1 MTNTFLDSIKVRR
14 SIYAL
19 DKNVSLE
26 DSKIEE
32 IVKDAVKYSPSSF
45 NSQSS
50 RAVVLLGENH
60 DKLWNIVEDTLRAIV
75 PAENFAATAEK
86 VGSFRAGYGTVL
98 FFEDNAVI
106 EGLQENFA
114 LYADNF
120 PVWAEQ
126 STGIAQHSVWVALA
140 NAGIG
145 ASLQHYNPLIDDAV
159 KAEWDI
165 PASWNL
171 RAQMPFGNIV
181 QEAGEKEFID
191 DADRFRVFK

>member
-19 DKNVSLE
+19 DKNVSLSQNEIE
-26 DSKIEE
+26 DIIKE
-32 IVKDAVKYSPSSF
+32 AVKLSPSSF

-50 RAVVLLGENH
+50 RAVILFGESH
-60 DKLWNIVEDTLRAIV
+60 DKLWNMTEETLRSIV
-75 PAENFAATAEK
+75 PAESFASTEEK
-86 VGSFRAGYGTVL
+86 IASFRAGYGTVL
-98 FFEDNAVI
+98 FFEDTEVI

-120 PVWAEQ
+120 PIWSEQ

-159 KAEWDI
+159 QAEFNL
-165 PASWNL
+165 PANWNL

-181 QEAGEKEFID
+181 AEPGEKEFID
-191 DADRFRVFK
+191 DEKRFRTFK

>member
-19 DKNVSLE
+19 DKNVSLSQNEIE
-26 DSKIEE
+26 DIIKE
-32 IVKDAVKYSPSSF
+32 AVKLSPSSF

-50 RAVVLLGENH
+50 RAVILFGESH
-60 DKLWNIVEDTLRAIV
+60 DKLWNMTEETLRGIV
-75 PAENFAATAEK
+75 PAESFASTEEK
-86 VGSFRAGYGTVL
+86 IASFRAGYGTVL
-98 FFEDNAVI
+98 FFEDTEVI

-120 PVWAEQ
+120 PIWSEQ

-159 KAEWDI
+159 QAEFDL
-165 PASWNL
+165 PANWNL

-181 QEAGEKEFID
+181 AEPGEKEFID
-191 DADRFRVFK
+191 DEKRFRTFK

>member
-19 DKNVSLE
+19 DKNVSLSQNEIE
-26 DSKIEE
+26 DIIKE
-32 IVKDAVKYSPSSF
+32 AVKLSPSSF

-50 RAVVLLGENH
+50 RAVILFGESH
-60 DKLWNIVEDTLRAIV
+60 DKLWNMTEETLRGIV
-75 PAENFAATAEK
+75 PAESFASTEEK
-86 VGSFRAGYGTVL
+86 IASFRAGYGTVL
-98 FFEDNAVI
+98 FFEDTEVI

-120 PVWAEQ
+120 PIWSEQ

-159 KAEWDI
+159 QAEFNL
-165 PASWNL
+165 PANWNL

-181 QEAGEKEFID
+181 AEPGEKEFID
-191 DADRFRVFK
+191 DEKRFRTFK